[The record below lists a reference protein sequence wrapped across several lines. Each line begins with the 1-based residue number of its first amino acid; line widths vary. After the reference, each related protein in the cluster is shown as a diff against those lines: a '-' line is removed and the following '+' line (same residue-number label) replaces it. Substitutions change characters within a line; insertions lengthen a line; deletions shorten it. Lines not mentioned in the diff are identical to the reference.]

1 MDSLINFWHE
11 QQQRIATLVCM
22 LLVVLMMMAVVD
34 TTVFVLDNLDPMP
47 VPQATDLTKPSSRPK
62 NNVDITKLNI
72 FGRAE
77 VISAPTTAD
86 TPQTKLNLE
95 LYGVFTSDDPSN
107 STAVVAQKNKA
118 GELFSIGDRLPGNAT
133 LDSVH
138 DDHILIKRGGR
149 LEKLM
154 FSEQSLLS
162 PTKSTNNTVNR
173 PPRRSS
179 SDSRLSQIRS
189 RITVRETAKN
199 SPQPRTPGATLRQY
213 VETHKETIAADPTG
227 TLSNLGVSAVEQGE
241 AKGYQLSLVSN
252 DMLDKAGLKRG
263 DVILSVNGTPVGN
276 VVNDSALID
285 RTLAQKRVR
294 VEVKRDTRRFF
305 LTVPIP

>member
-1 MDSLINFWHE
+1 
-11 QQQRIATLVCM
+11 M

-47 VPQATDLTKPSSRPK
+47 VPQPANLAKPSSRPK
-62 NNVDITKLNI
+62 INVDIQQLNL

-77 VISAPTTAD
+77 VTSSAKTVDA
-86 TPQTKLNLE
+86 PQTKLNLE
-95 LYGVFTSDDPSN
+95 LLGVFTSDDPSN
-107 STAVVAQKNKA
+107 SAAVVAQKNKD
-118 GELFSIGDRLPGNAT
+118 GELFSIGDRLPGNAI

-154 FSEQSLLS
+154 FSEESLLS
-162 PTKSTNNTVNR
+162 STTSASTTVNN

-179 SDSRLSQIRS
+179 SSSRLSQIRS
-189 RITVRETAKN
+189 RIADRETAKN
-199 SPQPRTPGATLRQY
+199 DPQKNTPGVSLRQY
-213 VETHKETIAADPTG
+213 VETHKETITADPAG
-227 TLSNLGVSAVEQGE
+227 TLANLGVSAVEQGE
-241 AKGYQLSLVSN
+241 SKGYELNSVSN
-252 DMLDKAGLKRG
+252 EMLGKAGLKRG

-276 VVNDSALID
+276 AVNDSALID
-285 RTLAQKRVR
+285 KALAQKRVR

>member
-47 VPQATDLTKPSSRPK
+47 VPQATDHTKPSSRPK
-62 NNVDITKLNI
+62 NNVDITKLNL

-77 VISAPTTAD
+77 EISAPKTVD

-95 LYGVFTSDDPSN
+95 LLGVFTSDDPSN
-107 STAVVAQKNKA
+107 STAVVAQKNKD

-133 LDSVH
+133 LDSVY

-162 PTKSTNNTVNR
+162 PTKSANTTVNS

-189 RITVRETAKN
+189 RIADRETAKN
-199 SPQPRTPGATLRQY
+199 SPQSSTPGATLRQY
-213 VETHKETIAADPTG
+213 VETHKETITADPTG
-227 TLSNLGVSAVEQGE
+227 TLANFGVSAVEQGE
-241 AKGYQLSLVSN
+241 AKGYQLSSVSN
-252 DMLDKAGLKRG
+252 EMLDKAGLKRG

-276 VVNDSALID
+276 AMNDSALID

>member
-47 VPQATDLTKPSSRPK
+47 VPQATDHTKPSSRPK
-62 NNVDITKLNI
+62 NDVDLSTLNL

-77 VISAPTTAD
+77 VISAPKTVD

-95 LYGVFTSDDPSN
+95 LLGVFTSDDPSN
-107 STAVVAQKNKA
+107 STAVVAQKNK
-118 GELFSIGDRLPGNAT
+118 GGKLFSIGDRLPGNAI
-133 LDSVH
+133 LDSVY

-149 LEKLM
+149 LEKLI

-162 PTKSTNNTVNR
+162 PIKSANTTVNN

-189 RITVRETAKN
+189 RISDREAAKN
-199 SPQPRTPGATLRQY
+199 NPEASTPGASLRQY
-213 VETHKETIAADPTG
+213 VEKHKESITADPSG
-227 TLSNLGVSAVEQGE
+227 TLANFGVAAVEQGE
-241 AKGYQLSLVSN
+241 SKGYQLSSVSN
-252 DMLDKAGLKRG
+252 EMLDKAGLKRG

-276 VVNDSALID
+276 AVSDAALID